1 MHRQAAIEV
10 RMQAGAS
17 ARAITTKAPLCLG
30 RDQYILLMAGFA
42 ENTLRIGESAA
53 DRLSDPR
60 ERRVLLGIS
69 IDGHS

>member
-1 MHRQAAIEV
+1 
-10 RMQAGAS
+10 
-17 ARAITTKAPLCLG
+17 
-30 RDQYILLMAGFA
+30 MAGFA

-69 IDGHS
+69 IDDHS